1 MTDKVVVKMAGRLL
15 GLPSVTV
22 AALLRLARRIS
33 EGFTGEVIICVKKG
47 GGVAWV
53 RWSETDDG
61 NSLREELSR
70 E

>member
-1 MTDKVVVKMAGRLL
+1 MTDTATVAVAGRLL
-15 GLPSVTV
+15 GLSASAL
-22 AALLRLARRIS
+22 AALMRLARRIA
-33 EGFTGEVIICVKKG
+33 EGFTGEVTICVKKG

-61 NSLREELSR
+61 TALKEELIR